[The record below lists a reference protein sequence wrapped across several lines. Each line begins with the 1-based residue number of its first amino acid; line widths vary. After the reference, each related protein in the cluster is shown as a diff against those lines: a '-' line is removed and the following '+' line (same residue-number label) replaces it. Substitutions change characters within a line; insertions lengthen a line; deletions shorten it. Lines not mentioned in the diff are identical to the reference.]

1 MTTPSVLAIVAALAL
16 TACSTPE
23 TYYRLSADGPLPS
36 KANGI
41 ALGVGPVILPDY
53 IDRGE
58 LVFQSQDH
66 RFEIPYEHRWVGSL
80 RETTTLVLGT
90 NLARRLDTGNLH
102 LYPWDPAAP
111 VRYQVQVN
119 VRQFHAVSGGDAI
132 LQAAWRI
139 EDKEGDATILR
150 KSANLTE
157 PVRGDGYEAV
167 VAAESRLLAQL
178 ADAIAA
184 TFPR

>member
-1 MTTPSVLAIVAALAL
+1 MTTSSVLALTAFVAL

-36 KANGI
+36 KATGI
-41 ALGVGPVILPDY
+41 SLGVGPVILPDY

-66 RFEIPYEHRWVGSL
+66 RFEIPYERRWAGSL

-90 NLARRLDTGNLH
+90 NLARRLGTGNLH
-102 LYPWDPAAP
+102 LYPWDPETP
-111 VRYQVQVN
+111 VRYQVQVS
-119 VRQFHAVSGGDAI
+119 VRQFHAVSAGDAI
-132 LQAAWRI
+132 LQVSWRI
-139 EDKEGDATILR
+139 EDKEGDAPVIR
-150 KSANLTE
+150 KSGNFTE
-157 PVRGDGYEAV
+157 PVRGDGYDAV

-184 TFPR
+184 TFPK

>member
-1 MTTPSVLAIVAALAL
+1 MTTPSVLAFAAALAL

-23 TYYRLSADGPLPS
+23 TYYRLSADGSVPS
-36 KANGI
+36 MAKGI
-41 ALGVGPVILPDY
+41 ALGVGPINLPAY

-58 LVFQSQDH
+58 LVFQSEDH
-66 RFEIPYEHRWVGSL
+66 RFEIPYEHRWAGSL

-90 NLARRLDTGNLH
+90 NLARRLDTGNLY

-132 LQAAWRI
+132 LQAAWRV
-139 EDKEGDATILR
+139 EDKQGNSPVLR
-150 KSANLTE
+150 KTGNFTE
-157 PVRGDGYEAV
+157 PVRGDGYDAV